1 MSFVENHKKEINI
14 LFDILKLNVKN
25 KFELDI
31 NSIDEI
37 KIESRKKPLVYF
49 RKMMMVILGEI
60 FLKDYN
66 QDEIAEVVDLDRTSF
81 IYHSK
86 MHLSD
91 YTRYVSYKKEYDE
104 IKRDFVDR
112 INTGLD

>member
-1 MSFVENHKKEINI
+1 MSFAENHKKEIDT
-14 LFDILKLNVKN
+14 LFDILKLNVKE
-25 KFELDI
+25 KFKIDI

-37 KIESRKKPLVYF
+37 KVDSRKKPLVYF
-49 RKMMMVILGEI
+49 RKMMMVILGEF

-91 YTRYVSYKKEYDE
+91 YTRYASYKKEYDE
-104 IKRDFVDR
+104 IKRDFVEKID
-112 INTGLD
+112 IV

>member
-1 MSFVENHKKEINI
+1 MSFIENHKEEINT
-14 LFDILKLNVKN
+14 LFDILKLDVKE
-25 KFELDI
+25 KFALDI

-37 KIESRKKPLVYF
+37 KVESRKKPLVYF

-60 FLKDYN
+60 FLRDYN
-66 QDEIAEVVDLDRTSF
+66 QDEIAEVVGLDRTSF

-91 YTRYVSYKKEYDE
+91 YTRYASYKREYDE
-104 IKRDFVDR
+104 IKRDFVEKID
-112 INTGLD
+112 IGLE

>member
-1 MSFVENHKKEINI
+1 MSFIENHKKEINI
-14 LFDILKLNVKN
+14 LFDILKLNVKD
-25 KFELDI
+25 KFELEI

-37 KIESRKKPLVYF
+37 KVESRKKPLVYF

-60 FLKDYN
+60 FLRDYN
-66 QDEIAEVVDLDRTSF
+66 QDEIAKVVDLDRTSF

-91 YTRYVSYKKEYDE
+91 YTRYTSYKKEYDE
-104 IKRDFVDR
+104 IKRDFVEK
-112 INTGLD
+112 IGM

>member
-1 MSFVENHKKEINI
+1 MSFIEVHSKEINI
-14 LFDILKLNVKN
+14 LFDILKLNVKD

-31 NSIDEI
+31 NSINEI
-37 KIESRKKPLVYF
+37 KVESRRRPLVYF

-66 QDEIAEVVDLDRTSF
+66 QDEIAEVVGLDRTSF

-91 YTRYVSYKKEYDE
+91 YTRYASYKKEYDE
-104 IKRDFVDR
+104 IKRDF
-112 INTGLD
+112 INKIDIGLE

>member
-1 MSFVENHKKEINI
+1 MSFIENHKKEINI
-14 LFDILKLNVKN
+14 LFDILKLNVKE

-37 KIESRKKPLVYF
+37 KVESRKKPLVYF

-60 FLKDYN
+60 FLRDYN
-66 QDEIAEVVDLDRTSF
+66 QEEIAKVVDLDRTSF

-91 YTRYVSYKKEYDE
+91 YTRYTSYKKEYDE
-104 IKRDFVDR
+104 IKRDFVEK
-112 INTGLD
+112 IGM